1 MGEAPPPGDVTVAD
15 LQTITIA
22 SGSGDTVETGITK
35 LYADLAKA
43 SNCFSDTSDPSSP
56 AEGRVWWRSDEQKGY
71 IWTSAAKA
79 QIVML
84 HTLTTD
90 LDFNGNEAQT
100 LHLEELATGSLPT
113 PGAAQ
118 ESRLEYDSTLQYATL
133 TTDANNFYLAHM
145 NANAGDYVAISCDL
159 NVSAAATAATADT
172 NTRLGGWLMDA
183 TAEELN
189 FVAKAP
195 VPEGWTGANDLL
207 LKVCFLLSA
216 AETAAD
222 DVDMDC
228 NWLSLTAA
236 SGDGSDKTATAAS
249 TVNYD
254 IGGTAIAQYDMHTL
268 TVTID
273 HDDATNPVVAGDYIS
288 GYLQRN
294 TVGGAGKVAGIIV
307 VSATLLVPSF
317 RIAWGT

>member
-1 MGEAPPPGDVTVAD
+1 MAD

-22 SGSGDTVETGITK
+22 SGSGDTVEQGITK
-35 LYADLAKA
+35 LYADLAKVA
-43 SNCFSDTSDPSSP
+43 KMLVDTSDPSSL
-56 AEGRVWWRSDEQKGY
+56 AEGLVWWRSDEQKGY
-71 IWTSAAKA
+71 IYTSSAKT

-84 HTLTTD
+84 HTLTTN
-90 LDFNGNEAQT
+90 LDFNGNEGRT
-100 LHLEELATGSLPT
+100 LHLEEKATGSLPT
-113 PGAAQ
+113 PGASQ
-118 ESRLEYDSTLQYATL
+118 ESRVTYDSTLKYANL
-133 TTDANNFYLAHM
+133 TTDANNLYLAYM
-145 NANAGDYVAISCDL
+145 NSNAGDYVAISCDL
-159 NVSAAATAATADT
+159 NVAAASTAATAST
-172 NTRLGGWLMDA
+172 ATRLGGWLMDA

-189 FVAKAP
+189 FVAKDP

-207 LKVCFLLSA
+207 LKVCFLLAA

-228 NWLSLTAA
+228 TWLSLTAT
-236 SGDGSDKTATAAS
+236 SGDGSDKTGTAAS

-254 IGGTAIAQYDMHTL
+254 IGGTAISQYDLHTL

-273 HDDATNPVVAGDYIS
+273 HDDATNPVAAGDYIS
-288 GYLQRN
+288 GYLSRN
-294 TVGGAGKVAGIIV
+294 TVDGAGKVAGIIV